1 MTINH
6 IHQAMSA
13 LAAKRSVF
21 YSEADFQFALAW
33 ELQILLPKAK
43 IYLERRV
50 NNCYI
55 DIWVEHNGKNFPI
68 ELKYK
73 TKSAIIGGI
82 ELKNHAAMDYGC
94 YDYLK
99 DICRLEN
106 LPNIEKGFAVM
117 LTNDSAYYT
126 DTKRLSAYDNF
137 KIYDGVTR
145 GGRLSWGLTSKGA
158 PFVSGSRDAF
168 TLKKNY
174 TMQWQPYNGGAYDFQ
189 YLINE
194 V

>member
-1 MTINH
+1 MTRNH
-6 IHQAMSA
+6 INKAMSA

-33 ELQILLPKAK
+33 ELQILLPNAD

-145 GGRLSWGLTSKGA
+145 GGRLSWGLTSKGV
-158 PFVSGSRDAF
+158 PFVSGSRAPF
-168 TLKKNY
+168 LLKGSY
-174 TMQWQPYNGGAYDFQ
+174 TMQWQPYNGGKYDFQ

>member
-1 MTINH
+1 
-6 IHQAMSA
+6 MST
-13 LAAKRSVF
+13 LAAKRSAF

-33 ELQILLPKAK
+33 ELQTLLPNAN
-43 IYLERRV
+43 IHLERRV
-50 NNCYI
+50 VIKNESWYI
-55 DIWVEHNGKNFPI
+55 DIWVEYDGKIFPI

-73 TKSAIIGGI
+73 TKSAVISGI
-82 ELKNHAAMDYGC
+82 ELKNHAAMDFGC

-99 DICRLEN
+99 DIYRLEN
-106 LPNIEKGFAVM
+106 LSNIEKGFAVM
-117 LTNDSAYYT
+117 LTNDPAYYT
-126 DTKRLSAYDNF
+126 NTKRSSAYDNF
-137 KIYDGVTR
+137 KIYDDVTR

-158 PFVSGSRDAF
+158 PFVSGSRNAF